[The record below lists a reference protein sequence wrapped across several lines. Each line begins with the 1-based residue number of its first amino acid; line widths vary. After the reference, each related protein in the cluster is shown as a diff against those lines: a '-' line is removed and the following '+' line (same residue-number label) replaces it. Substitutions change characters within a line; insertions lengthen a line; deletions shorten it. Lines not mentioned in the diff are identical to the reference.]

1 MLKDTYSAPEVEL
14 LSIRLEQNYLASS
27 DKFNKDENTE
37 TFIEDDVVDL

>member
-1 MLKDTYSAPEVEL
+1 MLKHTYSAPEAEL

-37 TFIEDDVVDL
+37 LFVDDKPVEI

>member
-1 MLKDTYSAPEVEL
+1 MLKHTYSAPEAEL